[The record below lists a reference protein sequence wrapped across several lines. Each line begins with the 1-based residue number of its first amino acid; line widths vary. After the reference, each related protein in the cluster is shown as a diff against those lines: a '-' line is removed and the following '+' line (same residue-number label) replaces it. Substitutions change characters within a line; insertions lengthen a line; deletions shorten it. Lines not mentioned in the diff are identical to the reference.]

1 MTTKMTY
8 EKTHPWINFHLN
20 LQRIPSSVWVA
31 LGEAQSKCEHISG
44 VPLRPATARELH
56 QIYLA
61 KGVLATTAIEGN
73 TLSEEEALKRVKGDL
88 KLPPSKEY
96 LGQELDNIIDA
107 CNEIA
112 DRLFNGCDVA
122 ITVDEIKEFN
132 KAVLRKLPL
141 GDDVTPGE
149 FRAHSV
155 GVGSY
160 RAAPAQDCRYLMDR
174 YVQWLNE
181 TLVPFDSN
189 IIAFNIIKSIVAHV
203 YFAWIH
209 PFADGNGRT
218 ARLIEFKILL
228 CSGVPLPSAQLLTNH
243 YNQTRH
249 QYYLELDRASKSGGD
264 LIPFIQYAVQGY
276 VDGLREQVTT
286 IRHQQFDVAWRN
298 YVHEFFKDQNTPADV
313 RRRHLVLDL
322 SRKEGV
328 IPLSEITEVSHRVSS
343 AYVGKTKRTIERD
356 INFLVNAD
364 LVVKTR
370 RGVRAKTEEIL
381 AFLPARRIE
390 ESVST

>member
-1 MTTKMTY
+1 MTSKMTFQ
-8 EKTHPWINFHLN
+8 KTHPWINFSLN
-20 LQRIPSSVWVA
+20 LQQIPPAVWVA

-44 VPLRPATARELH
+44 VPLRPGTARELH

-73 TLSEEEALKRVKGDL
+73 TLSEEEALRRVKGNL

-107 CNEIA
+107 CNQIA
-112 DRLFNGCDVA
+112 DRLFNGCDLA
-122 ITVDEIKEFN
+122 LTVEEIRYYNEL
-132 KAVLRKLPL
+132 VLRKLPL
-141 GDDVTPGE
+141 DEDVTPGQ
-149 FRAHSV
+149 FRRHSV

-160 RAAPAQDCRYLMDR
+160 RAAPAQECDYLMDR
-174 YVQWLNE
+174 YISWLNDV
-181 TLVPFDSN
+181 LVPFDEN
-189 IIAFNIIKSIVAHV
+189 IIAFNIIKAIVAHV

-228 CSGVPLPSAQLLTNH
+228 CSGVPLPAAQLLTNH

-249 QYYLELDRASKSGGD
+249 EYYRQLDRASKSGGD

-276 VDGLREQVTT
+276 VDGLREQVST
-286 IRHQQFDVAWRN
+286 IREQQFDVAWRN

-322 SRKEGV
+322 SRKEEDV
-328 IPLSEITEVSHRVSS
+328 IPLSKITDISHRVAT

-356 INFLVNAD
+356 VNFLSEAGLIEKNRQGI
-364 LVVKTR
+364 K
-370 RGVRAKTEEIL
+370 AKTEAIL
-381 AFLPARRIE
+381 AFLPARRVSD
-390 ESVST
+390 SV

>member
-141 GDDVTPGE
+141 GDDVTTGE
-149 FRAHSV
+149 VRAHSV

-313 RRRHLVLDL
+313 RRRHLV
-322 SRKEGV
+322 
-328 IPLSEITEVSHRVSS
+328 
-343 AYVGKTKRTIERD
+343 
-356 INFLVNAD
+356 
-364 LVVKTR
+364 
-370 RGVRAKTEEIL
+370 
-381 AFLPARRIE
+381 
-390 ESVST
+390 